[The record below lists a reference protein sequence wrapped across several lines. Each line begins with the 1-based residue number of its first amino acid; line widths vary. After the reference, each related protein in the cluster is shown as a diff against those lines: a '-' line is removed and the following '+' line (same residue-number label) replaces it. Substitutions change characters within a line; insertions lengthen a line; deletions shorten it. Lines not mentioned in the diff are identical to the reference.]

1 MQQKERK
8 GAWVLFVAILLFGAI
23 VWGYGGY
30 ERDKEKRA
38 AEEIKL
44 ENIEENEALSEDSV
58 NTAGDSTTS
67 KKGKRKRVQSK
78 SVREKRSVESVRDIR
93 SDTISHAR

>member
-8 GAWVLFVAILLFGAI
+8 GAWTLFIAILLFGAI

-30 ERDKEKRA
+30 ERDKERKA

-44 ENIEENEALSEDSV
+44 EKIEQREEPSEDSV
-58 NTAGDSTTS
+58 DT
-67 KKGKRKRVQSK
+67 V
-78 SVREKRSVESVRDIR
+78 KRSQKKKNYNNRRQGKSGKKKEETTTVRDIR
-93 SDTISHAR
+93 SDEINSTL